1 LGCSCYPAGR
11 LPETGTPDPSGPC
24 HLLLPAHRRSKYEL
38 QHVVR
43 TNLAANDT
51 AFNCVFEV
59 EDEAGVRGVRLG
71 KELMGVAGARPG
83 EGRFRR

>member
-1 LGCSCYPAGR
+1 
-11 LPETGTPDPSGPC
+11 
-24 HLLLPAHRRSKYEL
+24 
-38 QHVVR
+38 VVR

-71 KELMGVAGARPG
+71 KELMGVAGGWPWGGGTGSR
-83 EGRFRR
+83 